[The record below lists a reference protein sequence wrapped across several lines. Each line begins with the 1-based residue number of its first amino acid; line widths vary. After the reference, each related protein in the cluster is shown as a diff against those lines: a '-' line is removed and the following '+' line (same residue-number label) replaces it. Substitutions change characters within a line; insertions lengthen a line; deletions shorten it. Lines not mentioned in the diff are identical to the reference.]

1 MSHIKHIERN
11 YSWYTLSHSHSKSK
25 FIMST
30 FTRSEHSSDNQ
41 PYNQYQAFS
50 VLVVDDEVGM
60 QAILRKALGKF
71 FGKVECAGSV
81 EDAEVIRSREHF
93 DLIVLDINLPGRSG
107 IEWEEA
113 FNDPD
118 KPSDVIFMTG
128 YADLDMTI
136 SALKLGASDFIL
148 KPFNLEQMIQAVL
161 GCMDKRLEQRMQ
173 YALKRDVSRHI
184 TTEIIGSSDK
194 TKQLKQLIT
203 QFAPSRAS
211 VLIEGES
218 GTGKELVARGV
229 HEASKRTGPFV
240 PINCGAIAPEL
251 LESELFGHTSG
262 AFTGAKKSREG
273 LFRVAHGG
281 TLFLDEIGEMP
292 LPMQAALLR
301 VLEQRTI
308 RPVGSEREISVD
320 VRVVAATNR
329 NLQEEVDK
337 GTFRR
342 DLYYRLNVLKIDVAT
357 LKERLADLIELVP
370 HFTRM
375 LSSELGMPE
384 PKWAHEDILAM
395 NEYAW
400 PGNIRELKNL
410 MERCILLGKPP
421 AHYWRELSGE
431 VTPTHVSV
439 TVSHGA
445 ELPNMD
451 TGDAEEG
458 YPNSWTLKEVEKA
471 HIQQLVDHHDGNKS
485 AAARDLGVAR
495 KTLERKYKEWYIEG
509 SEYAN
514 S

>member
-1 MSHIKHIERN
+1 MSLPSSTTSHLN
-11 YSWYTLSHSHSKSK
+11 SNTL
-25 FIMST
+25 T
-30 FTRSEHSSDNQ
+30 
-41 PYNQYQAFS
+41 QYQAFS
-50 VLVVDDEVGM
+50 VLVVDDEIGM
-60 QAILRKALGKF
+60 QTILKKALGKY
-71 FGKVECAGSV
+71 FGKVSSAGSV
-81 EDAEVIRSREHF
+81 EEAEVLRCNEHF

-113 FNDPD
+113 FNDSD
-118 KPSDVIFMTG
+118 RKADVIFMTG
-128 YADLDMTI
+128 YADLEMTI

-161 GCMDKRLEQRMQ
+161 RCMDKRLDQRMQ

-184 TTEIIGSSDK
+184 KTELIGSSDK
-194 TKQLKQLIT
+194 TKQLKLLIS

-262 AFTGAKKSREG
+262 AFTGAKKNREG
-273 LFRVAHGG
+273 LFRVASGG

-308 RPVGSEREISVD
+308 RPVGSEKEIAVD

-337 GTFRR
+337 GHFRR
-342 DLYYRLNVLKIDVAT
+342 DLFYRLNVLKIDVVP
-357 LKERLADLIELVP
+357 LRERPSDLIELVP
-370 HFTRM
+370 YFTRL
-375 LSSELGMPE
+375 LSSELGMPV
-384 PKWAHEDILAM
+384 PNWAHEDILAM
-395 NEYAW
+395 NEYEW

-410 MERCILLGKPP
+410 VERCILLDKPP
-421 AHYWRELSGE
+421 AHYWREVNGDPA
-431 VTPTHVSV
+431 PTSISV

-445 ELPNMD
+445 EVPNLNN
-451 TGDAEEG
+451 TDAAEG
-458 YPNSWTLKEVEKA
+458 YPNTWTLKEVEKS
-471 HIQQLVDHHDGNKS
+471 HIEQLVSFHDGNKS

-495 KTLERKYKEWYIEG
+495 KTLERKYKDWNTEG
-509 SEYAN
+509 SEYAD
-514 S
+514 